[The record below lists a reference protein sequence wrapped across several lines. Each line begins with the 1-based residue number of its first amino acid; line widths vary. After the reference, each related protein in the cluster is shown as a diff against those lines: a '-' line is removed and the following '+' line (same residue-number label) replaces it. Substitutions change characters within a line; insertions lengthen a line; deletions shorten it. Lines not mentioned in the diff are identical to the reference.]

1 MGNIGVSM
9 QTIQFIPCTEG
20 ASGTSLR
27 GSIEAS
33 VSDLKEMFGDPC
45 FEGFGD
51 KITTEWTIDYQ
62 VGDDED
68 RKYGVFTIY
77 DWHRSRN
84 IHDDYAKTTWNIG
97 GNDFDDSCAADLA
110 LEIFEKTNESLV
122 YAKLHN
128 VPEDKEFFL

>member
-1 MGNIGVSM
+1 MCIRDSM

-20 ASGTSLR
+20 ANGTSLR

-33 VSDLKEMFGDPC
+33 VADLKEMFGEPW

-51 KITTEWTIDYQ
+51 KVTTEWTIEYQ
-62 VGDDED
+62 VGDDYD

-77 DWHRSRN
+77 DWHRCRN

-97 GNDFDDSCAADLA
+97 GNDFDDGCAADIAVKL
-110 LEIFEKTNESLV
+110 FEKNNESLV
-122 YAKLHN
+122 YAKLH
-128 VPEDKEFFL
+128 ELDKEDEFLI

>member
-1 MGNIGVSM
+1 M

-20 ASGTSLR
+20 ANGTSLR

-33 VSDLKEMFGDPC
+33 VADLKEMFGEPW

-51 KITTEWTIDYQ
+51 KVTTEWTIDYQ
-62 VGDDED
+62 VSDGEGD

-84 IHDDYAKTTWNIG
+84 IHDDYAKTIWNIG
-97 GNDFDDSCAADLA
+97 GNDFDDGCAADIAVKL
-110 LEIFEKTNESLV
+110 FEKNNESLV
-122 YAKLHN
+122 YAKLH
-128 VPEDKEFFL
+128 ELDKEDEFLI

>member
-33 VSDLKEMFGDPC
+33 VADLKEMFGDPW

-51 KITTEWTIDYQ
+51 KITTEWTIEYQ

-122 YAKLHN
+122 YAKLHE
-128 VPEDKEFFL
+128 VTVDKEFFL

>member
-1 MGNIGVSM
+1 
-9 QTIQFIPCTEG
+9 
-20 ASGTSLR
+20 
-27 GSIEAS
+27 
-33 VSDLKEMFGDPC
+33 MFGDPW

-51 KITTEWTIDYQ
+51 KITTEWTIEYQ

-122 YAKLHN
+122 YAKLHE

>member
-33 VSDLKEMFGDPC
+33 VADLKEMFGDPW

-51 KITTEWTIDYQ
+51 KVTTEWTIEYQ

-97 GNDFDDSCAADLA
+97 GNDFDDSCAGDLA

-122 YAKLHN
+122 YAKLHE
-128 VPEDKEFFL
+128 VPKDKEFFL

>member
-33 VSDLKEMFGDPC
+33 VSDLKEMFGDPW

-51 KITTEWTIDYQ
+51 KVTTEWTIEYQ

-97 GNDFDDSCAADLA
+97 GNSFDDSCAADLA

-122 YAKLHN
+122 YAKLHE
-128 VPEDKEFFL
+128 VPKDKEFFL